1 MIYNDETLLNNKV
14 SESEVQKI
22 VEKYGKAFKES
33 RLNPSQEL
41 EYGQVLLQS
50 PFEQDL
56 FIAITIFEEL
66 IRNRRNELNMVLEY
80 YVGLIIGFMKV
91 KKFEDAIMKLD
102 LCRQLI
108 HLNIEQENRLKMLE
122 NRIQNR
128 NRSFF
133 WAAASFVAGVGAIA
147 LMVISGKKS

>member
-91 KKFEDAIMKLD
+91 K
-102 LCRQLI
+102 
-108 HLNIEQENRLKMLE
+108 
-122 NRIQNR
+122 
-128 NRSFF
+128 
-133 WAAASFVAGVGAIA
+133 V
-147 LMVISGKKS
+147 

>member
-1 MIYNDETLLNNKV
+1 
-14 SESEVQKI
+14 
-22 VEKYGKAFKES
+22 
-33 RLNPSQEL
+33 
-41 EYGQVLLQS
+41 
-50 PFEQDL
+50 
-56 FIAITIFEEL
+56 
-66 IRNRRNELNMVLEY
+66 
-80 YVGLIIGFMKV
+80 
-91 KKFEDAIMKLD
+91 MKLD

-133 WAAASFVAGVGAIA
+133 WATASLVASVCAIA